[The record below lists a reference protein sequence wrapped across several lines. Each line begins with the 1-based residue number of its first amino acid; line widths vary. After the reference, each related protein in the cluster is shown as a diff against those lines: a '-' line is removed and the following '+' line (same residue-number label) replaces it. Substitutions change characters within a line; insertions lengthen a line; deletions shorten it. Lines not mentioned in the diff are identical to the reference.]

1 MNFQVVL
8 VSEETLALCMQWYH
22 LPPVSAF
29 YHLKIQLT
37 PNLKNELCWLLK
49 YQLNDVKFY
58 PEIIRAKYFSGSLRC
73 LVLCYRTVAGC
84 WWCNRTSKKIPQ
96 ICIFI
101 FIFITMESVVSAII
115 SIGRFVNY
123 RLLTKYRAAWLIKRL
138 RYWNWINLW

>member
-29 YHLKIQLT
+29 YHLQIQLT

-58 PEIIRAKYFSGSLRC
+58 PEKLEQNTFLARYAAKSFVIEQWPAADDAIERLKKFPKFAYSYSFS
-73 LVLCYRTVAGC
+73 
-84 WWCNRTSKKIPQ
+84 
-96 ICIFI
+96 
-101 FIFITMESVVSAII
+101 
-115 SIGRFVNY
+115 
-123 RLLTKYRAAWLIKRL
+123 
-138 RYWNWINLW
+138 